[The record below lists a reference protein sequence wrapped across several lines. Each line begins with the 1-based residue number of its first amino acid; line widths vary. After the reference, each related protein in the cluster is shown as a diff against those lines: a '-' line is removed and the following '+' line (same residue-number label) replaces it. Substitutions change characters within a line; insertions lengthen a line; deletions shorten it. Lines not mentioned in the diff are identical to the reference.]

1 LRVLIYMARRLYFSL
16 IGIVVLVGSLLG
28 GNLLAGNVPSLGLD
42 LQGGASVTLQ
52 PEGDFTPSALNQAV
66 EIIEQRVNSLGVSE
80 PEITRQGDNVVVNL
94 PGVNDQQ
101 KALDIIGRQ
110 GELLLR
116 PVLQAGTLNTD
127 TATTIPGT
135 NTSVVDTSVVDTTVV
150 DTTIAATEGGPGSM
164 RSRGAATTIPAGTDT
179 TVPASSDSTVPAV
192 AESNISVSEDTTD
205 PYANAV
211 LLGQN
216 GEAYL
221 VGPAGASGK
230 VFTNNAQAVI
240 NNGNWTVTVELRK
253 GAEGEDLWNA
263 LTTRCFNRDATCPT
277 ARIAIAL
284 DGTVISAPTVQE
296 AVFTGGNVQ
305 ISGDFSQSEARDLAK
320 ILEFGAVPVKFS
332 VATVQTVSPT
342 LGKDSL
348 RAAIISGL
356 IGVLLVMAFFFVYYR
371 MLTIVVMG
379 GLMVSGALMW
389 SIIAFISRS
398 NGLALTL
405 SGVAGIIVSIGVT
418 VDSYVVFFER
428 IKDELHAGKSLRSS
442 AQRSFSLAWRTILAA
457 DTVSFLGAIVLWWL
471 TVGSVRGFA
480 FFLGLS
486 TLCDVIVS
494 YFFTR
499 PAVLLLARSKFL
511 QGRKILGVALPESSA
526 Q

>member
-1 LRVLIYMARRLYFSL
+1 MARRLYFSL
-16 IGIVVLVGSLLG
+16 IGIVVLVGSLLA
-28 GNLLAGNVPSLGLD
+28 GNLFAGNVPSLGLD

-52 PEGDFTPSALNQAV
+52 PEGEFTPSALNQAV

-135 NTSVVDTSVVDTTVV
+135 NTSVVDTTVV

-284 DGTVISAPTVQE
+284 DGIVISAPTVQE

-320 ILEFGAVPVKFS
+320 ILEFGAVPVKFG

-371 MLTIVVMG
+371 MLTIVVIG

>member
-1 LRVLIYMARRLYFSL
+1 
-16 IGIVVLVGSLLG
+16 
-28 GNLLAGNVPSLGLD
+28 
-42 LQGGASVTLQ
+42 
-52 PEGDFTPSALNQAV
+52 
-66 EIIEQRVNSLGVSE
+66 
-80 PEITRQGDNVVVNL
+80 
-94 PGVNDQQ
+94 
-101 KALDIIGRQ
+101 
-110 GELLLR
+110 
-116 PVLQAGTLNTD
+116 
-127 TATTIPGT
+127 
-135 NTSVVDTSVVDTTVV
+135 
-150 DTTIAATEGGPGSM
+150 
-164 RSRGAATTIPAGTDT
+164 
-179 TVPASSDSTVPAV
+179 
-192 AESNISVSEDTTD
+192 
-205 PYANAV
+205 
-211 LLGQN
+211 
-216 GEAYL
+216 
-221 VGPAGASGK
+221 
-230 VFTNNAQAVI
+230 
-240 NNGNWTVTVELRK
+240 
-253 GAEGEDLWNA
+253 
-263 LTTRCFNRDATCPT
+263 
-277 ARIAIAL
+277 
-284 DGTVISAPTVQE
+284 VQE

-320 ILEFGAVPVKFS
+320 ILEFGAVPVKFK

-371 MLTIVVMG
+371 MLTIVVVG

-428 IKDELHAGKSLRSS
+428 IKDELHSGKSLRSS
-442 AQRSFSLAWRTILAA
+442 AQRSFTLAWRTILAA
-457 DTVSFLGAIVLWWL
+457 DTVSFIGALVLWWL

-499 PAVLLLARSKFL
+499 PAVLLLARSKFML
-511 QGRKILGVALPESSA
+511 GRKILGVALPGSDSK
-526 Q
+526 

>member
-1 LRVLIYMARRLYFSL
+1 M
-16 IGIVVLVGSLLG
+16 
-28 GNLLAGNVPSLGLD
+28 
-42 LQGGASVTLQ
+42 
-52 PEGDFTPSALNQAV
+52 
-66 EIIEQRVNSLGVSE
+66 
-80 PEITRQGDNVVVNL
+80 

-101 KALDIIGRQ
+101 EALDIIGRQ

-116 PVLQAGTLNTD
+116 PVLQAGTLNSD
-127 TATTIPGT
+127 TSTTIP
-135 NTSVVDTSVVDTTVV
+135 VADTTVV

-164 RSRGAATTIPAGTDT
+164 RSRGATTA
-179 TVPASSDSTVPAV
+179 VPAAD
-192 AESNISVSEDTTD
+192 AEASNISVSEDITD
-205 PYANAV
+205 PNVNSV

-216 GEAYL
+216 GEAFL
-221 VGPAGASGK
+221 VGPAGATGK
-230 VFTNNAQAVI
+230 VFTNNAQAI
-240 NNGNWTVTVELRK
+240 IENGNWTVTVELRK
-253 GAEGEDLWNA
+253 GADGDDLWNA
-263 LTTRCFNRDATCPT
+263 LTTQCFNRDAACPT
-277 ARIAIAL
+277 GRIAIAL
-284 DGTVISAPTVQE
+284 DGKVISAPTVQE

-305 ISGDFSQSEARDLAK
+305 ITGDFSQSEARDLAK
-320 ILEFGAVPVKFS
+320 ILEFGAVPVKFE

-356 IGVLLVMAFFFVYYR
+356 IGVLLVIALLFVYYR
-371 MLTIVVMG
+371 MLTIVVVG
-379 GLMVSGALMW
+379 GLLVSSALLW
-389 SIIAFISRS
+389 SIIALISRS

-428 IKDELHAGKSLRSS
+428 IKDELHAGRTIRSS
-442 AQRSFSLAWRTILAA
+442 AQRSFTLAWRTILAA
-457 DTVSFLGAIVLWWL
+457 DIVSFLGALVLWWL

-486 TLCDVIVS
+486 TLVDVIVA

-499 PAVLLLARSKFL
+499 PAVLLIARSKFL
-511 QGRKILGVALPESSA
+511 NGRKVLGVALPDGGA

>member
-1 LRVLIYMARRLYFSL
+1 MARRLYLSL
-16 IGIVVLVGSLLG
+16 LGIVVLVSAMLA
-28 GNLLAGNVPSLGLD
+28 GNLLAGNEPALGLD

-52 PEGDFTPSALNQAV
+52 PEGEFTASALSQAV
-66 EIIEQRVNSLGVSE
+66 DIISQRVNALGVSE
-80 PEITRQGDNVVVNL
+80 PEITRQGNNVVVNL

-127 TATTIPGT
+127 TSTTIPGT
-135 NTSVVDTSVVDTTVV
+135 ETSVV
-150 DTTIAATEGGPGSM
+150 DTTIAATEGGPGSV
-164 RSRGAATTIPAGTDT
+164 RSRGPATTIPASTVT
-179 TVPASSDSTVPAV
+179 TVPAPTDTTAPAV
-192 AESNISVSEDTTD
+192 TAPATNISVSKDTTD
-205 PYANAV
+205 PNVNAV

-216 GEAYL
+216 GEAFL
-221 VGPAGASGK
+221 VGPAGATGK

-253 GAEGEDLWNA
+253 GAAGADLWNA
-263 LTTRCFNRDATCPT
+263 LTTKCFNRDATCPT
-277 ARIAIAL
+277 ARVAIAL
-284 DGTVISAPTVQE
+284 DGKVISAPTVQE

-305 ISGDFSQSEARDLAK
+305 ISGSFTQSEARDLAK
-320 ILEFGAVPVKFS
+320 ILEFGAVPVKFK
-332 VATVQTVSPT
+332 VATLQTVSPT

-371 MLTIVVMG
+371 MLTIVV
-379 GLMVSGALMW
+379 VSGLLVSSALLW

-442 AQRSFSLAWRTILAA
+442 AQRSFTLAWRTILAA
-457 DTVSFLGAIVLWWL
+457 DTVSFLGALVLWWL
-471 TVGSVRGFA
+471 TVGPVRGFA

-486 TLCDVIVS
+486 TLCDVIVA

-511 QGRKILGVALPESSA
+511 NGRKVLGVALPESGA
-526 Q
+526 L

>member
-1 LRVLIYMARRLYFSL
+1 MARRLYLSL
-16 IGIVVLVGSLLG
+16 IGIVVLVGSLLA
-28 GNLLAGNVPSLGLD
+28 GNLLAGNVPALGLD

-52 PEGDFTPSALNQAV
+52 PEGEFTPSALTQAV
-66 EIIEQRVNSLGVSE
+66 DIISQRVNALGVSE

-127 TATTIPGT
+127 TSTTIPGT
-135 NTSVVDTSVVDTTVV
+135 DTSVVDTSVVDTSVVDTT
-150 DTTIAATEGGPGSM
+150 IAETEGGPGSV
-164 RSRGAATTIPAGTDT
+164 RSKGAATTIPAGTDT

-205 PYANAV
+205 PNANSV

-221 VGPAGASGK
+221 VGPAGATGK
-230 VFTNNAQAVI
+230 VFTSNAQAVI

-263 LTTRCFNRDATCPT
+263 LTTQCFNRAATCPT

-320 ILEFGAVPVKFS
+320 ILEFGAVPVKFK

-371 MLTIVVMG
+371 MLTIVVIG
-379 GLMVSGALMW
+379 GLMVSSALLW

-442 AQRSFSLAWRTILAA
+442 AQRSFTLAWRTILAA
-457 DTVSFLGAIVLWWL
+457 DTVSFLGALVLWWL

-486 TLCDVIVS
+486 TLCDVIIS

>member
-1 LRVLIYMARRLYFSL
+1 MARRLYFSL

-28 GNLLAGNVPSLGLD
+28 GNLFAGNVPSLGLD

-135 NTSVVDTSVVDTTVV
+135 NTSVVDTTVV

-179 TVPASSDSTVPAV
+179 TVPASSDSTVPAI
-192 AESNISVSEDTTD
+192 ADSNISVSEDTTD

-320 ILEFGAVPVKFS
+320 ILEFGAVPVKFG

-371 MLTIVVMG
+371 MLTIVVIG

>member
-1 LRVLIYMARRLYFSL
+1 MARRLYFSL
-16 IGIVVLVGSLLG
+16 LGIVVLVGSLLA
-28 GNLLAGNVPSLGLD
+28 GNLLAGNVPALGLD

-52 PEGDFTPSALNQAV
+52 PEGDFTPSALAQAV
-66 EIIEQRVNSLGVSE
+66 DIISQRVNALGVSE

-135 NTSVVDTSVVDTTVV
+135 ETSVVDTSVV
-150 DTTIAATEGGPGSM
+150 DTTIAATEGGPGSV

-179 TVPASSDSTVPAV
+179 TVPASSDSTVPA
-192 AESNISVSEDTTD
+192 ATESNISVSEDTTD
-205 PYANAV
+205 PNVNAV

-216 GEAYL
+216 GEGYL
-221 VGPAGASGK
+221 VGPAGATGK

-240 NNGNWTVTVELRK
+240 NNGNWTVTVELQK

-263 LTTRCFNRDATCPT
+263 LTTQCFNRAATCPT

-284 DGTVISAPTVQE
+284 DGAVISAPTVQE

-305 ISGDFSQSEARDLAK
+305 ISGDFSESEARDLAK
-320 ILEFGAVPVKFS
+320 ILEFGAVPVKFK

-371 MLTIVVMG
+371 MLTIVVVG
-379 GLMVSGALMW
+379 GLMVSSALLW

-442 AQRSFSLAWRTILAA
+442 AQRSFTLAWRTILAA
-457 DTVSFLGAIVLWWL
+457 DTVSFLGALVLWWL

-486 TLCDVIVS
+486 TVCDVIIA

-511 QGRKILGVALPESSA
+511 QGRKILGVALPESGA

>member
-1 LRVLIYMARRLYFSL
+1 MLA
-16 IGIVVLVGSLLG
+16 
-28 GNLLAGNVPSLGLD
+28 GNLLAGNVPALGLD

-52 PEGDFTPSALNQAV
+52 PEGEFTASALSQAV
-66 EIIEQRVNSLGVSE
+66 DSISQRVNALGVSE
-80 PEITRQGDNVVVNL
+80 PEITRQGNNVVVNL

-127 TATTIPGT
+127 TSTTIPGT
-135 NTSVVDTSVVDTTVV
+135 GTSVVNTSVV
-150 DTTIAATEGGPGSM
+150 DTTIAATEGGPGSV
-164 RSRGAATTIPAGTDT
+164 RSRGPATTLPAGTDT
-179 TVPASSDSTVPAV
+179 TVSAPTDTTAPAATAPAT
-192 AESNISVSEDTTD
+192 NISVSKDTTD
-205 PYANAV
+205 PNVNAV

-216 GEAYL
+216 GEAFL
-221 VGPAGASGK
+221 VGPAGATGK

-253 GAEGEDLWNA
+253 GAAGADLWNA
-263 LTTRCFNRDATCPT
+263 LTTKCFNRDATCPT
-277 ARIAIAL
+277 ARVAIAL
-284 DGTVISAPTVQE
+284 DGKVISAPTVQE

-305 ISGDFSQSEARDLAK
+305 ISGSFTQSEARDLAK
-320 ILEFGAVPVKFS
+320 ILEFGAVPVKFK
-332 VATVQTVSPT
+332 VATLQTVSPT

-371 MLTIVVMG
+371 MLTIVV
-379 GLMVSGALMW
+379 VSGLLVSSALLW

-442 AQRSFSLAWRTILAA
+442 AQRSFTLAWRTILAA
-457 DTVSFLGAIVLWWL
+457 DTVSFLGALVLWWL
-471 TVGSVRGFA
+471 TVGPVRGFA

-486 TLCDVIVS
+486 TLCDVIVA

-511 QGRKILGVALPESSA
+511 NGRKVLGVALPEA
-526 Q
+526 GAL

>member
-1 LRVLIYMARRLYFSL
+1 MVRRLYFSL
-16 IGIVVLVGSLLG
+16 LGIVLVVGTLFA

-52 PEGDFTPSALNQAV
+52 PEGEFTPSALAQAV
-66 EIIEQRVNSLGVSE
+66 EIISQRVNALGVSE

-127 TATTIPGT
+127 TTTTIPGA
-135 NTSVVDTSVVDTTVV
+135 DTSVPGSETTVV
-150 DTTIAATEGGPGSM
+150 DTTVAATEGGPGSA
-164 RSRGAATTIPAGTDT
+164 RGRGAATTIPASTDT
-179 TVPASSDSTVPAV
+179 TVPALTATTVPTAP
-192 AESNISVSEDTTD
+192 ESNVLISEDVTD
-205 PYANAV
+205 PNANA
-211 LLGQN
+211 LLNGQN

-221 VGPAGASGK
+221 VGPAGATGK
-230 VFTNNAQAVI
+230 VFTNNAQAVV
-240 NNGNWTVTVELRK
+240 NNGSWTVTVELRK
-253 GAEGEDLWNA
+253 GADGADQWNA
-263 LTTRCFNRDATCPT
+263 LTTKCFNRDASCPT

-284 DGTVISAPTVQE
+284 DGIVISAPTVQE

-305 ISGDFSQSEARDLAK
+305 ISGDFTQTEARDLAK
-320 ILEFGAVPVKFS
+320 ILEFGAVPVKFK

-371 MLTIVVMG
+371 MLTIVVVG
-379 GLMVSGALMW
+379 GLMVSIGLLW

-428 IKDELHAGKSLRSS
+428 IKDELHAGRTMRSS
-442 AQRSFSLAWRTILAA
+442 AQRSFTLAWRTILAA
-457 DTVSFLGAIVLWWL
+457 DTVSFLGALVLWWL

-486 TLCDVIVS
+486 TLCDVIVA

-511 QGRKILGVALPESSA
+511 SGRKVLGVALPDSSA

>member
-1 LRVLIYMARRLYFSL
+1 MARRLYFSL

-28 GNLLAGNVPSLGLD
+28 GNLFAGNVPALGLD

-52 PEGDFTPSALNQAV
+52 PEGEFTPSALNQAV

-80 PEITRQGDNVVVNL
+80 PEITRQGNNVVVNL

-127 TATTIPGT
+127 TTTTIPGT
-135 NTSVVDTSVVDTTVV
+135 ETSVVDTSVV
-150 DTTIAATEGGPGSM
+150 DTTIAATEGGPGSL
-164 RSRGAATTIPAGTDT
+164 RSRGAATTIPAGIDT
-179 TVPASSDSTVPAV
+179 TVPASSDSTVPAN
-192 AESNISVSEDTTD
+192 ADSNIAISEDTTD

-284 DGTVISAPTVQE
+284 DGVVISAPTVQE

-320 ILEFGAVPVKFS
+320 ILEFGAVPVKFK

-371 MLTIVVMG
+371 MLTIVVIG

>member
-1 LRVLIYMARRLYFSL
+1 MARRLYLSL
-16 IGIVVLVGSLLG
+16 LGIVVLVGSLLA

-52 PEGDFTPSALNQAV
+52 PEGDFTPSALAQAV
-66 EIIEQRVNSLGVSE
+66 DIISQRVNALGVSE
-80 PEITRQGDNVVVNL
+80 PEITRQGNNVVVNL

-127 TATTIPGT
+127 TSTTIPGT
-135 NTSVVDTSVVDTTVV
+135 DTTVLDTTVV
-150 DTTIAATEGGPGSM
+150 DTTIAATEGGPGSV
-164 RSRGAATTIPAGTDT
+164 RSRGAATTVPAGADT
-179 TVPASSDSTVPAV
+179 TVPAPTDTTAPTA
-192 AESNISVSEDTTD
+192 AASNISVSEDTTD
-205 PYANAV
+205 PNANAV

-221 VGPAGASGK
+221 VGPAGATGK

-253 GAEGEDLWNA
+253 GVDGADLWNA
-263 LTTRCFNRDATCPT
+263 LTTKCFNRDATCPT

-284 DGTVISAPTVQE
+284 DGKVISAPTVQE

-320 ILEFGAVPVKFS
+320 ILEFGAVPVKFK

-371 MLTIVVMG
+371 MLTIVVVG
-379 GLMVSGALMW
+379 GLMVSSALLW

-428 IKDELHAGKSLRSS
+428 IKDELHAGRTLRSS
-442 AQRSFSLAWRTILAA
+442 AQRSFALAWRTILAA
-457 DTVSFLGAIVLWWL
+457 DTVSFLGALVLWWL

-486 TLCDVIVS
+486 TLCDVIVA

-511 QGRKILGVALPESSA
+511 NGRKVLGVALPETSA

>member
-1 LRVLIYMARRLYFSL
+1 MARRLYFSL

-28 GNLLAGNVPSLGLD
+28 GNLFAGNVPALGLD

-52 PEGDFTPSALNQAV
+52 PEGEFTPSALNQAV

-80 PEITRQGDNVVVNL
+80 PEITRQGNNVVVNL

-127 TATTIPGT
+127 TSTTILGT
-135 NTSVVDTSVVDTTVV
+135 ETSVVDTSVV
-150 DTTIAATEGGPGSM
+150 DTTIAATEGGPGSV

-179 TVPASSDSTVPAV
+179 TVPASSDSTVPA
-192 AESNISVSEDTTD
+192 ATESNISVSEDTTD
-205 PYANAV
+205 PNVNAV

-216 GEAYL
+216 GEGYL
-221 VGPAGASGK
+221 VGPAGATGK

-240 NNGNWTVTVELRK
+240 NNGNWTVTVELQK

-263 LTTRCFNRDATCPT
+263 LTTQCFNRAATCPT

-284 DGTVISAPTVQE
+284 DGAVISAPTVQE

-305 ISGDFSQSEARDLAK
+305 ISGDFSESEARDLAK
-320 ILEFGAVPVKFS
+320 ILEFGAVPVKFK

-371 MLTIVVMG
+371 MLTIVVVG
-379 GLMVSGALMW
+379 GLMVSSALLW

-442 AQRSFSLAWRTILAA
+442 AQRSFTLAWRTILAA
-457 DTVSFLGAIVLWWL
+457 DTVSFLGALVLWWL

-486 TLCDVIVS
+486 TVCDVIIA

-511 QGRKILGVALPESSA
+511 QGRKILGVALPESGA

>member
-1 LRVLIYMARRLYFSL
+1 MARRLYFSL

-28 GNLLAGNVPSLGLD
+28 GNLFAGNVPSLGLD

-80 PEITRQGDNVVVNL
+80 PEITRQGDNIVVNL
-94 PGVNDQQ
+94 PGVSDQQ

-135 NTSVVDTSVVDTTVV
+135 DTTVLDTTVV
-150 DTTIAATEGGPGSM
+150 DTTIAATDGGPGSV

-179 TVPASSDSTVPAV
+179 TVPASSGSTVPAV

-284 DGTVISAPTVQE
+284 DGIVISAPTVQE

-320 ILEFGAVPVKFS
+320 ILEFGAVPVKFG

-371 MLTIVVMG
+371 MLTIVVIG

>member
-1 LRVLIYMARRLYFSL
+1 MARRLYFSL
-16 IGIVVLVGSLLG
+16 LGIVVLVGSLLA
-28 GNLLAGNVPSLGLD
+28 GNLLAGNVPALGLD

-52 PEGDFTPSALNQAV
+52 PEGDFTPSALTQAV
-66 EIIEQRVNSLGVSE
+66 DIISQRVNALGVSE

-94 PGVNDQQ
+94 PGVSDQQ

-116 PVLQAGTLNTD
+116 PVLQAGTLNPD
-127 TATTIPGT
+127 TSTTIPGT
-135 NTSVVDTSVVDTTVV
+135 DSSVVDTSVV

-179 TVPASSDSTVPAV
+179 TVPASTDTTAPATT
-192 AESNISVSEDTTD
+192 NISVSEDTTD
-205 PYANAV
+205 PNANAV

-221 VGPAGASGK
+221 VGPAGATGK

-263 LTTRCFNRDATCPT
+263 LTTQCFNRDATCPT

-320 ILEFGAVPVKFS
+320 ILEFGAVPVKFK

-371 MLTIVVMG
+371 MLTIVVIG
-379 GLMVSGALMW
+379 GLMVSAALLW

-442 AQRSFSLAWRTILAA
+442 AQRSFTLAWRTILAA
-457 DTVSFLGAIVLWWL
+457 DTVSFLGALVLWWL

>member
-1 LRVLIYMARRLYFSL
+1 MVRRLYFSL
-16 IGIVVLVGSLLG
+16 LGIVVLVSVLLAS
-28 GNLLAGNVPSLGLD
+28 NLIAGNVPSLGLD

-52 PEGDFTPSALNQAV
+52 PEGEFTQSALNQAV
-66 EIIEQRVNSLGVSE
+66 EIISQRVNALGVSE

-94 PGVNDQQ
+94 PGVDDQQ

-127 TATTIPGT
+127 TATTIPGSET
-135 NTSVVDTSVVDTTVV
+135 TVVDSSVVDTSVV
-150 DTTIAATEGGPGSM
+150 DTTIAATEGGPGSV
-164 RSRGAATTIPAGTDT
+164 RSRGAATTIPASTDT
-179 TVPASSDSTVPAV
+179 TVPASTDTTTPA
-192 AESNISVSEDTTD
+192 ADASNISISEDTTD
-205 PYANAV
+205 PNVNSV

-230 VFTNNAQAVI
+230 VFTSNAQAVI
-240 NNGNWTVTVELRK
+240 NNGSWTVTVELRK

-284 DGTVISAPTVQE
+284 DGNVISAPTVQE

-305 ISGDFSQSEARDLAK
+305 ISGDFSQAEARDLAK

-371 MLTIVVMG
+371 MLTIVVVG
-379 GLMVSGALMW
+379 GLMVSIGLLW

-428 IKDELHAGKSLRSS
+428 IKDELHAGRTMRSS
-442 AQRSFSLAWRTILAA
+442 AQRSFTLAWRTILAA
-457 DTVSFLGAIVLWWL
+457 DTVSFLGALILWWL

-486 TLCDVIVS
+486 TLCDVIVA

-511 QGRKILGVALPESSA
+511 SGRKVLGVALPDLSA

>member
-1 LRVLIYMARRLYFSL
+1 MVRRLYFSL
-16 IGIVVLVGSLLG
+16 LGIVVLVSVLFAS
-28 GNLLAGNVPSLGLD
+28 NLIAGNVPSLGLD

-52 PEGDFTPSALNQAV
+52 PEGEFTQSALNQAV
-66 EIIEQRVNSLGVSE
+66 EIISLRVNALGVSE

-94 PGVNDQQ
+94 PGVDDQQ

-127 TATTIPGT
+127 TSTTIPGSET
-135 NTSVVDTSVVDTTVV
+135 TVVDTSVV
-150 DTTIAATEGGPGSM
+150 DTTIAATEGGPGSV
-164 RSRGAATTIPAGTDT
+164 RSRGAATTIPASTDT
-179 TVPASSDSTVPAV
+179 TVPAPTDTTAPA
-192 AESNISVSEDTTD
+192 ADAANISISEDTTD
-205 PYANAV
+205 PNVNAV

-230 VFTNNAQAVI
+230 VFTSNAQAVI
-240 NNGNWTVTVELRK
+240 NNGSWTVTVELQK
-253 GAEGEDLWNA
+253 GAAGEDLWNA

-284 DGTVISAPTVQE
+284 DGNVISAPTVQE

-305 ISGDFSQSEARDLAK
+305 ISGDFSQAEARDLAK

-371 MLTIVVMG
+371 MLTIVVVG

-428 IKDELHAGKSLRSS
+428 IKDELHSGKSLRSS
-442 AQRSFSLAWRTILAA
+442 AQRSFTLAWRTILAA
-457 DTVSFLGAIVLWWL
+457 DTVSFLGALILWWL

-511 QGRKILGVALPESSA
+511 QGRKILGVALPDSSA

>member
-1 LRVLIYMARRLYFSL
+1 MTRRLYFSL
-16 IGIVVLVGSLLG
+16 VGILVLVSSLLVC
-28 GNLLAGNVPSLGLD
+28 NLFAGNVPSLGLD

-52 PEGDFTPSALNQAV
+52 PEGEFTPSALAQAV
-66 EIIEQRVNSLGVSE
+66 EIISQRVNALGVSE
-80 PEITRQGDNVVVNL
+80 PVITRQGDNVVVNL

-116 PVLQAGTLNTD
+116 PVLQARTLNTD
-127 TATTIPGT
+127 TSTTVAGSPTTVLESDTTLPGT
-135 NTSVVDTSVVDTTVV
+135 D
-150 DTTIAATEGGPGSM
+150 GGPGSV
-164 RSRGAATTIPAGTDT
+164 RSRGAATT
-179 TVPASSDSTVPAV
+179 VPVAV
-192 AESNISVSEDTTD
+192 ATTTADSVVIATETTLPNISVSEDTTD
-205 PYANAV
+205 PNVNAV
-211 LLGQN
+211 LMGEN
-216 GEAYL
+216 GEAFL

-240 NNGNWTVTVELRK
+240 NNGSWTVTVELRS
-253 GAEGEDLWNA
+253 GADGADLWNA
-263 LTTRCFNRDATCPT
+263 LTPRCFNRDATCPT

-284 DGTVISAPTVQE
+284 DGKVFSAPTVQE

-305 ISGDFSQSEARDLAK
+305 ISGDFSQTEARDLAK
-320 ILEFGAVPVKFS
+320 ILEFGAVPVKFK
-332 VATVQTVSPT
+332 VATMQTVSPT

-356 IGVLLVMAFFFVYYR
+356 VGVLLVMAFFFVYYR
-371 MLTIVVMG
+371 MLTIVVVA
-379 GLMVSGALMW
+379 GLMVSSALLW
-389 SIIAFISRS
+389 SIIAFISRT

-442 AQRSFSLAWRTILAA
+442 AQRSFQLAWRTILAA
-457 DTVSFLGAIVLWWL
+457 DTVSFLGALTLWWL

-486 TLCDVIVS
+486 TVCDVIIA

-511 QGRKILGVALPESSA
+511 LGRKILGVALPEESA
-526 Q
+526 R

>member
-1 LRVLIYMARRLYFSL
+1 MARRLYLSL
-16 IGIVVLVGSLLG
+16 LGIVVLVSAMLA
-28 GNLLAGNVPSLGLD
+28 GNLLAGNVPALGLD

-52 PEGDFTPSALNQAV
+52 PEGEFTPSALAQAV
-66 EIIEQRVNSLGVSE
+66 DIISQRVNALGVSE
-80 PEITRQGDNVVVNL
+80 PEITRQGNNVVVNL

-116 PVLQAGTLNTD
+116 PVLQAGTLDTD
-127 TATTIPGT
+127 TSTTIPGT
-135 NTSVVDTSVVDTTVV
+135 ETSVV
-150 DTTIAATEGGPGSM
+150 DTTIAATEGGPGSV
-164 RSRGAATTIPAGTDT
+164 RSRGAATTIPASTDT

-192 AESNISVSEDTTD
+192 AASNISVSEDTTD
-205 PYANAV
+205 PNVNAV

-221 VGPAGASGK
+221 VGPAGATGK

-253 GAEGEDLWNA
+253 GADGADLWNA

-284 DGTVISAPTVQE
+284 DGIVISAPTVQE

-320 ILEFGAVPVKFS
+320 ILEFGAVPVKFK

-371 MLTIVVMG
+371 MLTIVVVG
-379 GLMVSGALMW
+379 GLMVSIALLW

-442 AQRSFSLAWRTILAA
+442 AQRSFTLAWRTILAA
-457 DTVSFLGAIVLWWL
+457 DTVSFLGALVLWWL

-486 TLCDVIVS
+486 TLCDVIVA

-511 QGRKILGVALPESSA
+511 NGRKVLGVALPEEIER
-526 Q
+526 

>member
-1 LRVLIYMARRLYFSL
+1 MARRLYFSL
-16 IGIVVLVGSLLG
+16 VGIVVLVGSLLG

-52 PEGDFTPSALNQAV
+52 PEGDFTPSALAQAV
-66 EIIEQRVNSLGVSE
+66 DIISQRVNALGVSE

-127 TATTIPGT
+127 TSTTIPGT
-135 NTSVVDTSVVDTTVV
+135 ETTVVDTSVADTSVV
-150 DTTIAATEGGPGSM
+150 DTTIAATEGGPGSA
-164 RSRGAATTIPAGTDT
+164 RSRGAATTIPAST
-179 TVPASSDSTVPAV
+179 DSTVPASTDATASV
-192 AESNISVSEDTTD
+192 ADAANISVSEDTTD
-205 PYANAV
+205 PNVNAV

-221 VGPAGASGK
+221 VGPAGATGK

-253 GAEGEDLWNA
+253 GAEGEDFWNA

-320 ILEFGAVPVKFS
+320 ILEFGAVPVKFK

-379 GLMVSGALMW
+379 GLMVSIALLW

-442 AQRSFSLAWRTILAA
+442 AQRSFTLAWRTILAA
-457 DTVSFLGAIVLWWL
+457 DTVSFLGALVLWWL

-486 TLCDVIVS
+486 TLCDLIVS

>member
-1 LRVLIYMARRLYFSL
+1 MARRLYFSL
-16 IGIVVLVGSLLG
+16 VGIVVLVGSLLA
-28 GNLLAGNVPSLGLD
+28 GNLLAGNVPALGLD

-52 PEGDFTPSALNQAV
+52 PEGEFTPSALAQAV
-66 EIIEQRVNSLGVSE
+66 DIISQRVNALGVSE
-80 PEITRQGDNVVVNL
+80 PEITRQGDNIVVNL

-116 PVLQAGTLNTD
+116 PVLQAGTLDTD
-127 TATTIPGT
+127 TSTTIPGT
-135 NTSVVDTSVVDTTVV
+135 ATTVIDTTVV
-150 DTTIAATEGGPGSM
+150 DTTIAATEGGPGSV
-164 RSRGAATTIPAGTDT
+164 RSKGAATTIPASTDT

-205 PYANAV
+205 PNANAV

-221 VGPAGASGK
+221 VGPAGATGK

-263 LTTRCFNRDATCPT
+263 LTTKCFNRDATCPT

-284 DGTVISAPTVQE
+284 DGIVISAPTVQE

-320 ILEFGAVPVKFS
+320 ILEFGAVPVKFK

-371 MLTIVVMG
+371 MLTIVVVG
-379 GLMVSGALMW
+379 GLMVSSALLW

-442 AQRSFSLAWRTILAA
+442 AQRSFTLAWRTILAA
-457 DTVSFLGAIVLWWL
+457 DTVSFLGALVLWWL

-486 TLCDVIVS
+486 TLCDVIIA

-511 QGRKILGVALPESSA
+511 DGRKVLGVALPESGA

>member
-1 LRVLIYMARRLYFSL
+1 MARRLYFSL
-16 IGIVVLVGSLLG
+16 LGIVVLVSAMLA
-28 GNLLAGNVPSLGLD
+28 GNLLAGNVPALGLD

-52 PEGDFTPSALNQAV
+52 PEGEFTASALSQAV
-66 EIIEQRVNSLGVSE
+66 DIISQRVNALGVSE
-80 PEITRQGDNVVVNL
+80 PEITRQGNNVVVNL

-127 TATTIPGT
+127 TSTTIPGT
-135 NTSVVDTSVVDTTVV
+135 GSSVVDTSVV
-150 DTTIAATEGGPGSM
+150 DTTIAATEGGPGSV
-164 RSRGAATTIPAGTDT
+164 RSRGPATTLPASTDT
-179 TVPASSDSTVPAV
+179 TVSAPTDTTAPAATAPAT
-192 AESNISVSEDTTD
+192 NISVSKDTTD
-205 PYANAV
+205 PNVNAV

-216 GEAYL
+216 GEAFL
-221 VGPAGASGK
+221 VGPAGATGK

-253 GAEGEDLWNA
+253 GAAGADLWNA
-263 LTTRCFNRDATCPT
+263 LTTKCFNRDATCPT
-277 ARIAIAL
+277 ARVAIAL
-284 DGTVISAPTVQE
+284 DGKVISAPTVQE

-305 ISGDFSQSEARDLAK
+305 ISGSFTQSEARDLAK
-320 ILEFGAVPVKFS
+320 ILEFGAVPVRFK
-332 VATVQTVSPT
+332 VATLQTVSPT

-371 MLTIVVMG
+371 MLTIVV
-379 GLMVSGALMW
+379 VSGLLVSSALLW

-442 AQRSFSLAWRTILAA
+442 AQRSFTLAWRTILAA
-457 DTVSFLGAIVLWWL
+457 DTVSFLGALVLWWL
-471 TVGSVRGFA
+471 TVGPVRGFA

-486 TLCDVIVS
+486 TLCDVIVA

-511 QGRKILGVALPESSA
+511 NGRKVLGVALPESGA
-526 Q
+526 L

>member
-1 LRVLIYMARRLYFSL
+1 MARRLYFSL
-16 IGIVVLVGSLLG
+16 IGIVVLVGSLLT
-28 GNLLAGNVPSLGLD
+28 GNLLAGNVPALGLD

-52 PEGDFTPSALNQAV
+52 PEGEFTPSALNQAV

-80 PEITRQGDNVVVNL
+80 PEITRQGNNVVVNL

-135 NTSVVDTSVVDTTVV
+135 ETSVVDTAVV
-150 DTTIAATEGGPGSM
+150 DTTIAATEGGPGSV

-179 TVPASSDSTVPAV
+179 TVPASSDSTVPA
-192 AESNISVSEDTTD
+192 ATESNISVSEDTTD
-205 PYANAV
+205 PNVNAV

-216 GEAYL
+216 GEGYL
-221 VGPAGASGK
+221 VGPAGATGK

-240 NNGNWTVTVELRK
+240 NNGNWTVTVELQK

-263 LTTRCFNRDATCPT
+263 LTTQCFNRAATCPT

-284 DGTVISAPTVQE
+284 DGAVISAPTVQE

-305 ISGDFSQSEARDLAK
+305 ISGDFSESEARDLAK
-320 ILEFGAVPVKFS
+320 ILEFGAVPVKFK

-371 MLTIVVMG
+371 MLTIVVVG
-379 GLMVSGALMW
+379 GLMVSSALLW

-442 AQRSFSLAWRTILAA
+442 AQRSFTLAWRTILAA
-457 DTVSFLGAIVLWWL
+457 DTVSFLGALVLWWL

-486 TLCDVIVS
+486 TVCDVIIA

-511 QGRKILGVALPESSA
+511 QGRKILGVALPESGA

>member
-1 LRVLIYMARRLYFSL
+1 MARRLYFSL
-16 IGIVVLVGSLLG
+16 LGIVVLVVSLLA

-52 PEGDFTPSALNQAV
+52 PEGEFTQSALNQAV
-66 EIIEQRVNSLGVSE
+66 EIISLRVNALGVSE

-94 PGVNDQQ
+94 PGVDDQQ

-127 TATTIPGT
+127 TSTTIPGSET
-135 NTSVVDTSVVDTTVV
+135 TVVDTSVV
-150 DTTIAATEGGPGSM
+150 DTTIAATEGGPGSV
-164 RSRGAATTIPAGTDT
+164 RSRGAATTIPASTDT
-179 TVPASSDSTVPAV
+179 TVPAPTDTTAPA
-192 AESNISVSEDTTD
+192 ADAANISISEDTTD
-205 PYANAV
+205 PNVNAV

-230 VFTNNAQAVI
+230 VFTSNAQAVI
-240 NNGNWTVTVELRK
+240 NNGSWTVTVELQK
-253 GAEGEDLWNA
+253 GAAGEDLWNA

-305 ISGDFSQSEARDLAK
+305 ISGDFSQAEARDLAK
-320 ILEFGAVPVKFS
+320 ILEFGAVPVKFK

-371 MLTIVVMG
+371 MLTIVVVG

-428 IKDELHAGKSLRSS
+428 IKDELHSGKSLRSS
-442 AQRSFSLAWRTILAA
+442 AQRSFTLAWRTILAA
-457 DTVSFLGAIVLWWL
+457 DTVSFLGALILWWL

-499 PAVLLLARSKFL
+499 PAVLLLARSKFM
-511 QGRKILGVALPESSA
+511 QGRKILGVALPDSSA

>member
-1 LRVLIYMARRLYFSL
+1 MARRLYFSL
-16 IGIVVLVGSLLG
+16 LGIVVLVGL
-28 GNLLAGNVPSLGLD
+28 LLAGNLFAGNVPALGLD

-52 PEGDFTPSALNQAV
+52 PEGDFTPSALAQAV
-66 EIIEQRVNSLGVSE
+66 DIISQRVNALGVSE

-127 TATTIPGT
+127 TSTTIPGT
-135 NTSVVDTSVVDTTVV
+135 DTTIAGSETPVV
-150 DTTIAATEGGPGSM
+150 DTTIAETEGGPGSV
-164 RSRGAATTIPAGTDT
+164 RSRGAATTIPASTDT

-205 PYANAV
+205 PNANAV

-221 VGPAGASGK
+221 VGPAGATGK

-263 LTTRCFNRDATCPT
+263 LTTKCFNRDATCPT

-320 ILEFGAVPVKFS
+320 ILEFGAVPVKFK

-356 IGVLLVMAFFFVYYR
+356 IGVFLVMAFFFVYYR
-371 MLTIVVMG
+371 MLTIVVIG

-457 DTVSFLGAIVLWWL
+457 DTVSFLGALVLWWL

-526 Q
+526 K

>member
-1 LRVLIYMARRLYFSL
+1 MARRLYFSL
-16 IGIVVLVGSLLG
+16 LGIVVLVGSLLA
-28 GNLLAGNVPSLGLD
+28 GNLLAGNVPALGLD

-52 PEGDFTPSALNQAV
+52 PEGEFTPSALNQAV

-80 PEITRQGDNVVVNL
+80 PEITRQGNNVVVNL

-135 NTSVVDTSVVDTTVV
+135 ETSVVDTAVV
-150 DTTIAATEGGPGSM
+150 DTTIAATEGGPGSV

-179 TVPASSDSTVPAV
+179 TVPASSDSTVPA
-192 AESNISVSEDTTD
+192 ATESNISVSEDTTD
-205 PYANAV
+205 PNVNAV

-216 GEAYL
+216 GEGYL
-221 VGPAGASGK
+221 VGPAGATGK

-263 LTTRCFNRDATCPT
+263 LTTKCFNRDATCPT

-284 DGTVISAPTVQE
+284 DGIVISAPTVQE

-320 ILEFGAVPVKFS
+320 ILEFGAVPVKFK

-371 MLTIVVMG
+371 MLTIVVVG
-379 GLMVSGALMW
+379 GLMVSSALLW

-405 SGVAGIIVSIGVT
+405 SGVAGIIVSIGVP

-442 AQRSFSLAWRTILAA
+442 AQRSFTLAWRTILAA
-457 DTVSFLGAIVLWWL
+457 DTVSFLGALVLWWL

-486 TLCDVIVS
+486 TVCDVIIA

-511 QGRKILGVALPESSA
+511 QGRKILGVALPESGA

>member
-1 LRVLIYMARRLYFSL
+1 MARRLYFSL
-16 IGIVVLVGSLLG
+16 IGIVVLVGSLLA
-28 GNLLAGNVPSLGLD
+28 GNLFAGNVPSLGLD

-52 PEGDFTPSALNQAV
+52 PEGEFTPSALNQAV

-80 PEITRQGDNVVVNL
+80 PEITRQGDNIVVNL
-94 PGVNDQQ
+94 PGVSDQQ

-135 NTSVVDTSVVDTTVV
+135 NTSVVDTTVV

-320 ILEFGAVPVKFS
+320 ILEFGAVPVKFG

-371 MLTIVVMG
+371 MLTIVVIG

>member
-1 LRVLIYMARRLYFSL
+1 
-16 IGIVVLVGSLLG
+16 
-28 GNLLAGNVPSLGLD
+28 
-42 LQGGASVTLQ
+42 
-52 PEGDFTPSALNQAV
+52 
-66 EIIEQRVNSLGVSE
+66 
-80 PEITRQGDNVVVNL
+80 
-94 PGVNDQQ
+94 
-101 KALDIIGRQ
+101 
-110 GELLLR
+110 
-116 PVLQAGTLNTD
+116 
-127 TATTIPGT
+127 
-135 NTSVVDTSVVDTTVV
+135 
-150 DTTIAATEGGPGSM
+150 M
-164 RSRGAATTIPAGTDT
+164 RSRGAATTIPASTDT
-179 TVPASSDSTVPAV
+179 TVPASTDTTTPA
-192 AESNISVSEDTTD
+192 ADASNISISEDTTD
-205 PYANAV
+205 PNVNSV

-230 VFTNNAQAVI
+230 VFTSNAQAVI
-240 NNGNWTVTVELRK
+240 NNGSWTVTVELRK

-284 DGTVISAPTVQE
+284 DGNVISAPTVQE

-305 ISGDFSQSEARDLAK
+305 ISGDFSQAEARDLAK

-371 MLTIVVMG
+371 MLTIVVVG
-379 GLMVSGALMW
+379 GLMVSIGLLW

-428 IKDELHAGKSLRSS
+428 IKDELHAGRTMRSS
-442 AQRSFSLAWRTILAA
+442 AQRSFTLAWRTILAA
-457 DTVSFLGAIVLWWL
+457 DTVSFLGALILWWL

-486 TLCDVIVS
+486 TLCDVIVA

-511 QGRKILGVALPESSA
+511 SGRKVLGVALPDSSA

>member
-1 LRVLIYMARRLYFSL
+1 MARRLYLSL
-16 IGIVVLVGSLLG
+16 VGIVVLVGSLLA
-28 GNLLAGNVPSLGLD
+28 GNLLAGNVPALGLD

-52 PEGDFTPSALNQAV
+52 PEGEFTPSALARA
-66 EIIEQRVNSLGVSE
+66 EDIIEKRVNALGVSE
-80 PEITRQGDNVVVNL
+80 PEVYREDDNIVVNL
-94 PGVNDQQ
+94 PGVSDQQ

-116 PVLQAGTLNTD
+116 PVLQLVTLDTD
-127 TATTIPGT
+127 TSTTIPGT
-135 NTSVVDTSVVDTTVV
+135 DTTVIDTTVV
-150 DTTIAATEGGPGSM
+150 DTTIAATEGGPGSV

-205 PYANAV
+205 PNVNAV

-221 VGPAGASGK
+221 VGPAGATGK

-277 ARIAIAL
+277 GQIAIAL
-284 DGTVISAPTVQE
+284 DGTVFSAPTVQE

-305 ISGDFSQSEARDLAK
+305 ITGNFSKSGASDLAK
-320 ILEFGAVPVKFS
+320 ILEFGAVPVKFK
-332 VATVQTVSPT
+332 VATVQTISPT

-356 IGVLLVMAFFFVYYR
+356 IGVLLVLAFFFVYYR
-371 MLTIVVMG
+371 MLTIVVVG
-379 GLMVSGALMW
+379 GLMVSSALLW
-389 SIIAFISRS
+389 SIIALISRTDS
-398 NGLALTL
+398 LSLTL

-442 AQRSFSLAWRTILAA
+442 AQRSFTLAWRTILAA
-457 DTVSFLGAIVLWWL
+457 DTVSFLGAFVLWKL
-471 TVGSVRGFA
+471 TNGPVKGFA

-486 TLCDVIVS
+486 TLCDVVIA

-511 QGRKILGVALPESSA
+511 QGRKILGVALPELSA

>member
-1 LRVLIYMARRLYFSL
+1 MVRRLYFSL
-16 IGIVVLVGSLLG
+16 LGIVVLVSVLFAS
-28 GNLLAGNVPSLGLD
+28 NLIAGNVPSLGLD

-52 PEGDFTPSALNQAV
+52 PEGEFTQSALNQAV
-66 EIIEQRVNSLGVSE
+66 EIISQRVNALGVSE

-94 PGVNDQQ
+94 PGVDDQQ

-127 TATTIPGT
+127 TSTTIPGSET
-135 NTSVVDTSVVDTTVV
+135 TVVDSSVV
-150 DTTIAATEGGPGSM
+150 DTTIAATEGGPGSV
-164 RSRGAATTIPAGTDT
+164 RSRGAATTIPASTDT
-179 TVPASSDSTVPAV
+179 TVPASTDTTTPA
-192 AESNISVSEDTTD
+192 ADASNISISEDTTD
-205 PYANAV
+205 PNVNSV

-230 VFTNNAQAVI
+230 VFTSNAQAVI
-240 NNGNWTVTVELRK
+240 NNGSWTVTVELRK

-277 ARIAIAL
+277 ARIASAL
-284 DGTVISAPTVQE
+284 DGNVISAPTVQE

-305 ISGDFSQSEARDLAK
+305 ISGDFSQAEARDLAK
-320 ILEFGAVPVKFS
+320 ILEFGAVPGKFS

-356 IGVLLVMAFFFVYYR
+356 IGVLLVMAFVFVYYR
-371 MLTIVVMG
+371 MLTSVVVG
-379 GLMVSGALMW
+379 GLMVSIGLLW

-428 IKDELHAGKSLRSS
+428 IKDELHAGRTMRSS
-442 AQRSFSLAWRTILAA
+442 AQRSFTLAWRTILAA
-457 DTVSFLGAIVLWWL
+457 DTVSFLGALILWWL

-486 TLCDVIVS
+486 TLCDVIVA

-511 QGRKILGVALPESSA
+511 SGRKVLGVALPDSSA

>member
-1 LRVLIYMARRLYFSL
+1 MARRLYLSL
-16 IGIVVLVGSLLG
+16 IGIVVLVSAMLA
-28 GNLLAGNVPSLGLD
+28 GNLLAGNVPALGLD

-52 PEGDFTPSALNQAV
+52 PEGDFTPSALAQAV
-66 EIIEQRVNSLGVSE
+66 DIISQRVNALGVSE
-80 PEITRQGDNVVVNL
+80 PEITRQGNNVVVNL
-94 PGVNDQQ
+94 PGVSDQQ

-127 TATTIPGT
+127 TSTTIPGT
-135 NTSVVDTSVVDTTVV
+135 ETSVV
-150 DTTIAATEGGPGSM
+150 DTTIAATEGGPGSV
-164 RSRGAATTIPAGTDT
+164 RSRGAATTIPAGADS

-192 AESNISVSEDTTD
+192 AASNISVSEDTTD
-205 PYANAV
+205 PNVNAV

-221 VGPAGASGK
+221 VGPAGATGK

-253 GAEGEDLWNA
+253 GADGADLWNA
-263 LTTRCFNRDATCPT
+263 LTTKCFNRDATCPT

-284 DGTVISAPTVQE
+284 DGKVISAPTVQE
-296 AVFTGGNVQ
+296 AVFAGGNVQ

-320 ILEFGAVPVKFS
+320 ILEFGAVPVKFK

-371 MLTIVVMG
+371 MLTIVVVG
-379 GLMVSGALMW
+379 GLMVSSALLW

-442 AQRSFSLAWRTILAA
+442 AQRSFTLAWRTILAA
-457 DTVSFLGAIVLWWL
+457 DTVSFLGALVLWWL

-486 TLCDVIVS
+486 TLCDVIVA

-511 QGRKILGVALPESSA
+511 SGRKVLGVALPESIA

>member
-1 LRVLIYMARRLYFSL
+1 MARRLYLSL
-16 IGIVVLVGSLLG
+16 LGIVVLVSAMLA
-28 GNLLAGNVPSLGLD
+28 GNLLAGNVPALGLD

-52 PEGDFTPSALNQAV
+52 PEGEFTPSALAQAV
-66 EIIEQRVNSLGVSE
+66 DIISQRVNALGVSE
-80 PEITRQGDNVVVNL
+80 PEITRQGNNVVVNL

-116 PVLQAGTLNTD
+116 PVLQAGTLDTD
-127 TATTIPGT
+127 TSTTIPGT
-135 NTSVVDTSVVDTTVV
+135 ETSVV
-150 DTTIAATEGGPGSM
+150 DTTIAATEGGPGSV
-164 RSRGAATTIPAGTDT
+164 RSRGAATTIPASTDT

-192 AESNISVSEDTTD
+192 AASNISVSEDTTD
-205 PYANAV
+205 PNVNAV

-221 VGPAGASGK
+221 VGPAGATGK

-253 GAEGEDLWNA
+253 GADGADLWNA
-263 LTTRCFNRDATCPT
+263 LTTKCFNRDATCPT

-284 DGTVISAPTVQE
+284 DGKVISAPTVQE
-296 AVFTGGNVQ
+296 AVFAGGNVQ

-320 ILEFGAVPVKFS
+320 ILEFGAVPVKFK

-371 MLTIVVMG
+371 MLTIVVVG
-379 GLMVSGALMW
+379 GLMVSSALLW

-442 AQRSFSLAWRTILAA
+442 AQRSFTLAWRTILAA
-457 DTVSFLGAIVLWWL
+457 DTVSFLGALVLWWL

-486 TLCDVIVS
+486 TVCDVIVA

-511 QGRKILGVALPESSA
+511 NGRKVLGVALPESIA

>member
-1 LRVLIYMARRLYFSL
+1 MARRLYLSL
-16 IGIVVLVGSLLG
+16 LGIVVLVGSLLA

-52 PEGDFTPSALNQAV
+52 PEGDFTPSALAQAV
-66 EIIEQRVNSLGVSE
+66 DIISQRVNALGVSE
-80 PEITRQGDNVVVNL
+80 PEITRQGNNVVVNL

-127 TATTIPGT
+127 TATSIPGT
-135 NTSVVDTSVVDTTVV
+135 DTTIAGSETSVV
-150 DTTIAATEGGPGSM
+150 DTTIAATEGGPGSV
-164 RSRGAATTIPAGTDT
+164 RSRGAATTIPASTDT

-192 AESNISVSEDTTD
+192 ATTAPAANISVSEDTTD
-205 PYANAV
+205 PNVNAV

-221 VGPAGASGK
+221 VGPAGATGK

-253 GAEGEDLWNA
+253 GADGADLWNA
-263 LTTRCFNRDATCPT
+263 LTTKCFNRDATCPT

-320 ILEFGAVPVKFS
+320 ILEFGAVPVKFK

-371 MLTIVVMG
+371 MLTIVVVG
-379 GLMVSGALMW
+379 GLMVSSALLW
-389 SIIAFISRS
+389 SIIALISRS

-442 AQRSFSLAWRTILAA
+442 AQRSFTLAWRTILAA
-457 DTVSFLGAIVLWWL
+457 DTVSFLGALVLWWL

-486 TLCDVIVS
+486 TLCDVIVA

-511 QGRKILGVALPESSA
+511 SGRKVLGVALPESSA

>member
-1 LRVLIYMARRLYFSL
+1 MARRLYFSL

-28 GNLLAGNVPSLGLD
+28 GNLFAGNVPSLGLD

-135 NTSVVDTSVVDTTVV
+135 DTTVLDTAVV
-150 DTTIAATEGGPGSM
+150 DTTIAATDGGPGSV

-284 DGTVISAPTVQE
+284 DGIVISAPTVQE

-320 ILEFGAVPVKFS
+320 ILEFGAVPVKFG

-371 MLTIVVMG
+371 MLTIVVIG